1 MKLTKSLIK
10 RSICS
15 LSMVLLSLSNISL
28 NGTIGNA
35 KSITNYEDILGE
47 FTQSSIEYQQ
57 TELELQKYLYAIPEY
72 QHSVERYKERMNQVN
87 MDSETLEDVTA
98 EYENSLLQVNIY
110 SFYEKHGDIWLD
122 EKLRNLKYDFLS
134 DYLQLPVLQTKIDY
148 YDALLS
154 EYNDTLK
161 ITQALNHSGYATK
174 LEVEKVKTLIVNS
187 KTNKKAAEDELD
199 YLKLKVGN
207 QLNDPNIHI
216 FSLSKISTVNKL
228 EDYIESYS
236 KNNTTLLFLEKQVKA
251 YEIYKTNMES
261 RGEVYIKY
269 VNKSDIELKLLALKQ
284 QQYKLQETLSINKT
298 YHSFQNQ
305 PFLLEAKDAEIAY
318 TKLKKKEKQLL
329 YKKGKAKKI
338 EITQL
343 NTELEKLT
351 YEREYLLY
359 QQNMAYFTLLYNI
372 VQNN

>member
-1 MKLTKSLIK
+1 MKLTKSLVK

-15 LSMVLLSLSNISL
+15 LSMVLISLSNISL

-35 KSITNYEDILGE
+35 KLITNYEDTLGE

-98 EYENSLLQVNIY
+98 EYENSMLQVNIY

-122 EKLRNLKYDFLS
+122 EKLRNLKYNFLS

-251 YEIYKTNMES
+251 YELYKTNMES

-351 YEREYLLY
+351 YERESLLY
-359 QQNMAYFTLLYNI
+359 QQNMSYYTLLYNI